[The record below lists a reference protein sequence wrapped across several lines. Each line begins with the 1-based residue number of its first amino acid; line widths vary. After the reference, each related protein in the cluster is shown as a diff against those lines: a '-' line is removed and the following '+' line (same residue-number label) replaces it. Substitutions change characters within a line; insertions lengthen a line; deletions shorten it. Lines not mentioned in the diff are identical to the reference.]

1 MVKMSQRIYT
11 AFVANVRERMAELEL
26 SQSDL
31 AELLG
36 VTRSYVS
43 QILSGHRRPGLDTL
57 ETFANVLKIKPEDL
71 IRELE
76 KVA

>member
-1 MVKMSQRIYT
+1 MSQRIYS
-11 AFVANVRERMAELEL
+11 AFVANVRERMDELGL
-26 SQSDL
+26 SQSEL
-31 AELLG
+31 AGLLG

-57 ETFANVLKIKPEDL
+57 ETFADALQMKPEDL

>member
-1 MVKMSQRIYT
+1 MSQRIYS
-11 AFVANVRERMAELEL
+11 AFVANVRERMDELGL
-26 SQSDL
+26 SQSEL

-43 QILSGHRRPGLDTL
+43 QILGGHRRPGLDTL
-57 ETFANVLKIKPEDL
+57 ETFSVALQSRPEDL

>member
-1 MVKMSQRIYT
+1 MVKMSQQIYS
-11 AFVANVRERMAELEL
+11 AFVENVRERMAELEL

-43 QILSGHRRPGLDTL
+43 QILGGHRRPGLDTL
-57 ETFANVLKIKPEDL
+57 ETFSKALKTKPENL
-71 IRELE
+71 IRQLE